1 MSDPIRVALAVE
13 GPTDHIVLRAAIRS
27 LLSGREVVF
36 SHLQPLVSAAFQ
48 PVPGALAGRW
58 GGVYLW
64 CRQAAAEGGGQVSQ
78 SAVFLSCDILVVQ
91 VDADVAGMTYASANL
106 DDHSTDLPCDKPCP
120 PPHAT
125 TDELRNVIL
134 RWMGEARVPARCVLC
149 TPSKSMETW
158 VLQALFP
165 THREVARPDW
175 ECRPDPERLLGQIS
189 KRQRIAKS
197 VKDYRAKFEQTT
209 DHWPAV
215 RQKLSEAERFSTE
228 FLNEVS

>member
-91 VDADVAGMTYASANL
+91 VDADVAGMTYASTIWMITRPIFPAINRVLRPMRRPTSCATSFCGGWAKPVCRRGASFAPQVRAWRRGYYRPFFPRIGKWPDRTGNVGPTPNGSL
-106 DDHSTDLPCDKPCP
+106 DRS
-120 PPHAT
+120 ARGSV
-125 TDELRNVIL
+125 LRN
-134 RWMGEARVPARCVLC
+134 P
-149 TPSKSMETW
+149 
-158 VLQALFP
+158 
-165 THREVARPDW
+165 
-175 ECRPDPERLLGQIS
+175 
-189 KRQRIAKS
+189 
-197 VKDYRAKFEQTT
+197 
-209 DHWPAV
+209 
-215 RQKLSEAERFSTE
+215 
-228 FLNEVS
+228 